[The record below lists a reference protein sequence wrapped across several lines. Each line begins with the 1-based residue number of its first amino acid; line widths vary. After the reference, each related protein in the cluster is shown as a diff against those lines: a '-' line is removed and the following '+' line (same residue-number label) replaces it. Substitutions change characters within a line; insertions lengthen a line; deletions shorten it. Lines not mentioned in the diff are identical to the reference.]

1 MHHPECLISHLEQVR
16 TSKLL
21 EELGQVSH
29 VFSDKTGTLTANLMR
44 FRRLYVHGREY
55 GTGQTEIGAALAASA
70 RKSAA
75 AASLVG
81 EAAALAAAPPDEPP
95 TRAPPPPPLAQ
106 CKPTTRVF
114 VNYEEAE
121 GSASFWEGLHGGGI
135 RVLVAED
142 GRSRFERDL
151 EWGELRRNFEEPG
164 MWDQGL

>member
-44 FRRLYVHGREY
+44 FRRLYVHGSEY

-121 GSASFWEGLHGGGI
+121 GSASFWEGLHGGGGG
-135 RVLVAED
+135 
-142 GRSRFERDL
+142 GRPR
-151 EWGELRRNFEEPG
+151 
-164 MWDQGL
+164 